1 MMPDEAQQPER
12 RSLAVFERI
21 ARDAVAAIGQ
31 RLFTVTAFDAA
42 AMAVERVYSS
52 NPATYPVGGSKPK
65 RDTEFARRI
74 LIDGE
79 PLVCKGDAEIARI
92 FDDHATI
99 RGLGLH
105 ASINAPV
112 SAADGRVVG
121 VLNFLLAADDVTQE
135 QLRAACDFAR
145 DPAVIAALGG

>member
-1 MMPDEAQQPER
+1 MMPDETQQPEP

-112 SAADGRVVG
+112 FAADGRVVG
-121 VLNFLLAADDVTQE
+121 VLNFLLAADDVTQQ
-135 QLRAACDFAR
+135 QLRAACDLAR
-145 DPAVIAALGG
+145 DPAVVAALGG